1 MADEPCTVVKP
12 ATTWAILPTRL
23 TLANRMLATA
33 TIFVAVLGAT
43 TTGLRHWLA
52 GWDGTGVPLREMV
65 MGGAATVMFCL
76 LPWGLAAMARGRG
89 LHRVERYNQVFALC
103 AWILLLV
110 FTVDLVGSGLLS
122 LRDPAKASAHGHPF
136 TQFFVQEPAHATEV
150 VRSQAG
156 PATTFEVAVL
166 AFPVLP
172 AAVNTGPAFEAEQR
186 MIGAMRRTAAKVEQP
201 ERARLE
207 VTADWIQGL
216 LERRTTVLQARAS
229 LGERTITDPWWISA
243 RRDIELAKNSA
254 RSIYDAN
261 EEVIHWL
268 QNASEIMRGG
278 YQQHAQSGPVTE
290 RAIIHFLQ
298 DLRVDQHL
306 SLAFADRDCAIA
318 TGRMAQLLDLT
329 WGEWRYDESRSIM
342 IFESASVA
350 EAWTALQRDVKEA
363 AAYQA
368 AVHAAALASANA
380 SDGSSG
386 NQPVLVP
393 VWKAR
398 TSAHNSDQP
407 PF

>member
-23 TLANRMLATA
+23 TMANRMLATA

-43 TTGLRHWLA
+43 TNGLRHWLA
-52 GWDGTGVPLREMV
+52 GWDGTGVPLSEMV

-110 FTVDLVGSGLLS
+110 FTVDLLGSGLLS
-122 LRDPAKASAHGHPF
+122 LRDPAKASAHQHPF
-136 TQFFVQEPAHATEV
+136 AQFFAQESAP
-150 VRSQAG
+150 
-156 PATTFEVAVL
+156 PATAVRTPADTSSTFEVAVL
-166 AFPVLP
+166 AFPTLP
-172 AAVNTGPAFEAEQR
+172 TGVTGGPAFEAEQR

-207 VTADWIQGL
+207 VTANWIDGL
-216 LERRTTVLQARAS
+216 LDRRTTVLHARAS
-229 LGERTITDPWWISA
+229 LGERTITDPWWITA
-243 RRDIELAKNSA
+243 RKDIELTKNSA

-268 QNASEIMRGG
+268 QNASEIMRNG
-278 YQQHAQSGPVTE
+278 YQQHAQSGPATE

-306 SLAFADRDCAIA
+306 SLAIADRDCAIA

-329 WGEWRYDESRSIM
+329 WGEWRYDESRSTM

-350 EAWTALQRDVKEA
+350 EAWAALQRDVKDA

-368 AVHAAALASANA
+368 AVHAAALASASA

-386 NQPVLVP
+386 TQPVLAP

-398 TSAHNSDQP
+398 TSAHSSDQP